1 MGYYQFIQTTRHYLL
16 YSISLILYYLTT
28 PYRLLA
34 SRLRSEKS
42 PENRKKIFI
51 LVAVLAVTVIA
62 AAFIIGHFFVVQQ
75 QQQQQQQNQQNS
87 AAPDVKFIRFEV
99 DKHEIVVGETTNVL
113 INVQSSEDMVID
125 DAKVVMTIE
134 PSGYEPYISISNSP
148 IQLPVFLGKDARA
161 GEVKVSIT
169 ATDSP
174 PAKEAVYGVK
184 GMVFVKDTQTDI
196 KEFPLTIRQ

>member
-1 MGYYQFIQTTRHYLL
+1 MGYYQFIQTTRYYLL
-16 YSISLILYYLTT
+16 YSISFILYYLTA

-51 LVAVLAVTVIA
+51 LVAILAVTVIA
-62 AAFIIGHFFVVQQ
+62 AAFIIGQFFVVQQ
-75 QQQQQQQNQQNS
+75 QQQQQQNS
-87 AAPDVKFIRFEV
+87 AVPDVKFIRFEL

-125 DAKVVMTIE
+125 DAKVVVTID
-134 PSGYEPYISISNSP
+134 PPGYEPYISISNSP

-169 ATDSP
+169 ATASP

-184 GMVFVKDTQTDI
+184 GMVFVEDTQTDI

>member
-1 MGYYQFIQTTRHYLL
+1 
-16 YSISLILYYLTT
+16 
-28 PYRLLA
+28 LLA
-34 SRLRSEKS
+34 SRLRSAKS

-51 LVAVLAVTVIA
+51 LVAILAVTVIA
-62 AAFIIGHFFVVQQ
+62 AAFIIGQFFVVQQ
-75 QQQQQQQNQQNS
+75 QQQQQQQNS
-87 AAPDVKFIRFEV
+87 AAPDVKFIRFEL

-125 DAKVVMTIE
+125 DAKVVVTID
-134 PSGYEPYISISNSP
+134 PPGYEPYISISNSP

-169 ATDSP
+169 ATESP